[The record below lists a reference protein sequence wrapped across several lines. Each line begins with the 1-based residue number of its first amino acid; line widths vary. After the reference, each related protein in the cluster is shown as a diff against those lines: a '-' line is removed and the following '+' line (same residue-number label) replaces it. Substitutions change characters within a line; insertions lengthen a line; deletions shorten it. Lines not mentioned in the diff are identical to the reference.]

1 MGEDHEP
8 EIFPGYN
15 ICYHTGTVFQISALF
30 VEGFNIANM
39 NLLTPVLL

>member
-15 ICYHTGTVFQISALF
+15 TFYNTGTVFQISALL
-30 VEGFNIANM
+30 VEDSI
-39 NLLTPVLL
+39 LLI

>member
-15 ICYHTGTVFQISALF
+15 ICCNTGTVFQISALF
-30 VEGFNIANM
+30 VEDSI
-39 NLLTPVLL
+39 LLI